1 MVLRFAL
8 GGGFALLLASTSSA
22 IAAGDAPLQVIVSTQ
37 QQSIAVYDGNT
48 VIATSKVSTGKAGH
62 STPTGIF
69 SILEKRRHHKSNIYS
84 NAPMPFM
91 QRLTWSGIALHGSDH
106 VPKYPASHGCV
117 RLPSKFAAKLF
128 KMTRHGMHVLISDR
142 HVIPTEVSSATLFQ
156 PNQTLEEKPT
166 PLSDVPLRPALSQ
179 RENDPLE
186 VAMIKTASVPT
197 ASSQSQEPIRILI
210 TRRSTRDTVRELQ
223 MLLSSLGFDA
233 GIPDGWAGPATS
245 DAVRA
250 FQSAEGLPS
259 DGKITPKLIDK
270 VFRKTGREEPSNG
283 ILLVRQRFQP
293 LFSADVDIEQPE
305 TSLGTHFLQFQD
317 HDAASGTGKWFA
329 VSLENHLSVSMK
341 KRLGITVDADPSASD
356 ALQATLDRL
365 TVPADVRARIAGLL
379 VNGSSLSISDSEGG
393 QETGEGTDFITIT
406 RSVPR

>member
-1 MVLRFAL
+1 MRFTL
-8 GGGFALLLASTSSA
+8 GGGFALLLASASSV
-22 IAAGDAPLQVIVSTQ
+22 IAASDAPLQVIVSTQ
-37 QQSIAVYDGNT
+37 QQSIVVYDGNT

-91 QRLTWSGIALHGSDH
+91 QRLTWSGIALHGSGH

-142 HVIPTEVSSATLFQ
+142 QVVPAEISSDSLFQ
-156 PNQTLEEKPT
+156 PNQTLEEKPA

-179 RENDPLE
+179 KENNPLE

-197 ASSQSQEPIRILI
+197 ASAQSPAPIRILI

-223 MLLSSLGFDA
+223 MLLNSLGFDA
-233 GIPDGWAGPATS
+233 GVPDGWTGPATS

-250 FQSAEGLPS
+250 FQSAEGLPP
-259 DGKITPKLIDK
+259 DGKITPELIDK
-270 VFRKTGREEPSNG
+270 VFRKAGREKPSNG

-305 TSLGTHFLQFQD
+305 AALGTHFLQFQD
-317 HDAASGTGKWFA
+317 HDPASGTGKWFG
-329 VSLENHLSVSMK
+329 VSLENHLSASMK
-341 KRLGITVDADPSASD
+341 KRLGVSVDADPSASN
-356 ALQATLDRL
+356 ALQATLDRII
-365 TVPADVRARIAGLL
+365 VSADVRARIVGLL
-379 VNGSSLSISDSEGG
+379 VNGSSLSISDSESG

-406 RSVPR
+406 RSLPH

>member
-1 MVLRFAL
+1 MRFTL
-8 GGGFALLLASTSSA
+8 GGGFALLLASASSV
-22 IAAGDAPLQVIVSTQ
+22 IAASDAPLQVIVSTR
-37 QQSIAVYDGNT
+37 QQSIVVYDGNA
-48 VIATSKVSTGKAGH
+48 VVATSKVSTGKAGH

-91 QRLTWSGIALHGSDH
+91 QRLTWSGIALHGSGH

-117 RLPSKFAAKLF
+117 RLPSKFAANLF

-142 HVIPTEVSSATLFQ
+142 QVVPAEISSAMLFQ
-156 PNQTLEEKPT
+156 PNQALEVKPA

-179 RENDPLE
+179 KENNPLE

-197 ASSQSQEPIRILI
+197 ASRQSPAPIRILI
-210 TRRSTRDTVRELQ
+210 TRRSAGETIRELQ

-233 GIPDGWAGPATS
+233 GVPDGWTGPATL

-250 FQSAEGLPS
+250 FQSAEGLPP
-259 DGKITPKLIDK
+259 DGRITPDLIDK
-270 VFRKTGREEPSNG
+270 VFRKGGREKPSNG

-305 TSLGTHFLQFQD
+305 AALGTHFLQFQD
-317 HDAASGTGKWFA
+317 HDGASGSGKWFG

-341 KRLGITVDADPSASD
+341 KRLGISIDADASVSN

-365 TVPADVRARIAGLL
+365 SVPTGVRARIAGLL
-379 VNGSSLSISDSEGG
+379 VDGSSLSISDAESG
-393 QETGEGTDFITIT
+393 QETGEGTDFITVT
-406 RSVPR
+406 RSSAR

>member
-1 MVLRFAL
+1 MRFTL
-8 GGGFALLLASTSSA
+8 GGGFALLLASASSVT
-22 IAAGDAPLQVIVSTQ
+22 AASDQPLQVIISTQ
-37 QQSIAVYDGNT
+37 QHSIVVYDGS
-48 VIATSKVSTGKAGH
+48 VVVATSKVSTGKAGH

-69 SILEKRRHHKSNIYS
+69 SILEKRRRHKSNIYS

-117 RLPSKFAAKLF
+117 RLPSKFAASLF
-128 KMTRHGMHVLISDR
+128 RMTRHGMHVLISDR
-142 HVIPTEVSSATLFQ
+142 QVVPIEVSSATLFQ
-156 PNQTLEEKPT
+156 PKQALEERPV

-179 RENDPLE
+179 KETDSLE

-197 ASSQSQEPIRILI
+197 ASSQSQAPIRILI

-223 MLLSSLGFDA
+223 ALLNSLGFDA
-233 GIPDGWAGPATS
+233 GVPDGWTGPATF

-250 FQSAEGLPS
+250 FQSAEGLPP
-259 DGKITPKLIDK
+259 DGKITPDLIDK
-270 VFRKTGREEPSNG
+270 VFRKAGREKPSNG

-305 TSLGTHFLQFQD
+305 AALGTHFLQFQH
-317 HDAASGTGKWFA
+317 HDGASGIGKWFG
-329 VSLENHLSVSMK
+329 VSLENHLPVSMK
-341 KRLGITVDADPSASD
+341 KRLGISVDADASAPN
-356 ALQATLDRL
+356 ALQATLGRL
-365 TVPADVRARIAGLL
+365 AVSPDVRARIAGLL
-379 VNGSSLSISDSEGG
+379 VNGSSLSISDAESG

-406 RSVPR
+406 RTSAR